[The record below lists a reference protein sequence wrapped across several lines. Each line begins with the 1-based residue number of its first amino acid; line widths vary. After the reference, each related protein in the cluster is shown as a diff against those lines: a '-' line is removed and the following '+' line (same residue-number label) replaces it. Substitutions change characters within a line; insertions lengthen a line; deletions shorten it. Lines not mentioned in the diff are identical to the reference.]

1 MFFSPQHEG
10 KDTQQELNEDLKG
23 AVLAAY
29 QGPSICTP
37 KVGDIWGRARAVP
50 SRRPLQRLRRGNSA
64 PAETGLPALSC
75 CSSLFTYYGGVRAQ
89 EEILTRRLRR
99 RALRSQGPGHMWD
112 SLISTAPAAS
122 ANASP
127 KSRAKTLSW
136 AAPACILPGD
146 WSRGE
151 EVLQDVVTGNT
162 ETLGIFWGVIFR
174 KLLNG
179 KMLYACRARY
189 VFHTGINNAVR

>member
-29 QGPSICTP
+29 QGPPICTP

-50 SRRPLQRLRRGNSA
+50 SCRPRQRLRRGNSA

-75 CSSLFTYYGGVRAQ
+75 CSSLFTYHGGVRAQ

-112 SLISTAPAAS
+112 SVISMAPAAS

-127 KSRAKTLSW
+127 KSRAKKPQLSCSCLHPTW
-136 AAPACILPGD
+136 RLKSWRRSAP
-146 WSRGE
+146 RGCNRHHRNAKYF
-151 EVLQDVVTGNT
+151 G
-162 ETLGIFWGVIFR
+162 GVIFR

-179 KMLYACRARY
+179 KMLYSCRARY
-189 VFHTGINNAVR
+189 IFHTGINNTVR